1 MALTTS
7 DELHKQLTVIFGF
20 SGQLDIEVGEIIGIG
35 KLSEHETKKLT
46 QSVLRFLNNYN
57 SMLKDYAG
65 CTLYS
70 IEFELEN
77 LGKRNLVSLM
87 PKSML
92 FIPGT
97 YKDCNTLMLLLAPE
111 MSLVDYSKSRKAVD
125 DLGKLYFEVEEAIDR
140 PELEKEQR
148 REVLKNF
155 AKRFALKLQGNV
167 IKGKWNRKMIG
178 ITSGI
183 KEDLYLSVNIKKEV
197 KWKNKEIIPLKS
209 NFSVSKLK
217 MMNNEKFDFMKHWL
231 NQSTSVVIAKNTC
244 KLTANLLQLAN
255 TGTISETQKQIL
267 IAFLKSFIDYSE
279 QNQKLV
285 SFD

>member
-77 LGKRNLVSLM
+77 LGRRNLVSLM

-92 FIPGT
+92 FIPGS

-111 MSLVDYSKSRKAVD
+111 MSLVDYSKSREAID

-140 PELEKEQR
+140 PELKKEQR
-148 REVLKNF
+148 RKVLKNF

-183 KEDLYLSVNIKKEV
+183 KEDLYLSVNIQKEV
-197 KWKNKEIIPLKS
+197 KWKKKEIIP
-209 NFSVSKLK
+209 
-217 MMNNEKFDFMKHWL
+217 
-231 NQSTSVVIAKNTC
+231 
-244 KLTANLLQLAN
+244 
-255 TGTISETQKQIL
+255 
-267 IAFLKSFIDYSE
+267 
-279 QNQKLV
+279 
-285 SFD
+285 

>member
-7 DELHKQLTVIFGF
+7 DELHKQLTVVFGF
-20 SGQLDIEVGEIIGIG
+20 SGQLDLEVGEIIGIG
-35 KLSEHETKKLT
+35 KLSEQETNRLT

-57 SMLKDYAG
+57 LMLRDYAG

-77 LGKRNLVSLM
+77 LGKRNLISLM

-92 FIPGT
+92 FIPGA

-125 DLGKLYFEVEEAIDR
+125 DLGKLYFEVEEALDR

-148 REVLKNF
+148 KEVLKNF
-155 AKRFALKLQGNV
+155 ARRFALKLQGDV

-178 ITSGI
+178 ISSKI
-183 KEDLYLSVNIKKEV
+183 KEELYLTVNIQKEI
-197 KWKNKEIIPLKS
+197 KWKNK
-209 NFSVSKLK
+209 KL
-217 MMNNEKFDFMKHWL
+217 F
-231 NQSTSVVIAKNTC
+231 
-244 KLTANLLQLAN
+244 
-255 TGTISETQKQIL
+255 QKKV
-267 IAFLKSFIDYSE
+267 AF
-279 QNQKLV
+279 
-285 SFD
+285 